1 MNAIS
6 RSVLFLLLASNT
18 AVMAAEADTVQ
29 SFVLDPVNVT
39 AMKYEKTA
47 LETPSQVSVYTAEE
61 LRKTGA
67 SDVANALKYKPG
79 ILATQMGPHDQSWIT
94 GNSAINLRGIKG
106 GTLVLID
113 GVPAGFNNVSHL
125 DMMNLDIVARVEI
138 VKGGG
143 AVLYGSEAYG
153 GVINVITKS
162 GYGNRV
168 HVGVGN
174 KGQREAHV
182 TAGNDR
188 FGIAAGRSEMG
199 ATENMTP
206 SLGTKTING
215 TKVPYYV
222 SFGDSKKN
230 HLAATYKIN
239 DRLRMNYMYNQKRY
253 TIDYND
259 GNENRLQHFMY
270 DDREHFAQ
278 LQYKDGSGF
287 KATGYYNYR
296 SIRNPDYY
304 VVNPSNLE
312 WEKSEHKRFGVDTE
326 KRWDFGENHAIF
338 GLNVKREI
346 YSDTNQKFK
355 SFGNSSSVLKH
366 RACFGAYAL
375 NGYSLYGQ
383 YEKKTSDVTNVTF
396 SFREELIRSDAGN
409 YDAFLPQL
417 QAVTKLN
424 GKSSVYAN
432 VGRSFRMPTF
442 RQLYYSS
449 GVLLRN
455 PDLKPE
461 YGWNYEVGYKYEG
474 EKDSLTASLFHVDLK
489 DQITTRKVNVD
500 GTSMTQS
507 YNAAKYRNTGLEVD
521 YRRKLDNHFDFN
533 VGGLYN
539 KPENKSS
546 ANGQWKNVL
555 GRYQLSAGLNWHNRK
570 ADAAFNMNYMGKRV
584 NNSSQKDVNPLLLS
598 NIHAGYEVVKNG
610 RLTVDVNNVF
620 NRRDL
625 SDPDGN
631 YYTWGRTFLV
641 GFDYKF

>member
-125 DMMNLDIVARVEI
+125 DMMNLDIVNRVEI

-230 HLAATYKIN
+230 HLVATYKIN
-239 DRLRMNYMYNQKRY
+239 DRLSMNYMYN
-253 TIDYND
+253 
-259 GNENRLQHFMY
+259 
-270 DDREHFAQ
+270 
-278 LQYKDGSGF
+278 
-287 KATGYYNYR
+287 
-296 SIRNPDYY
+296 
-304 VVNPSNLE
+304 
-312 WEKSEHKRFGVDTE
+312 
-326 KRWDFGENHAIF
+326 
-338 GLNVKREI
+338 
-346 YSDTNQKFK
+346 
-355 SFGNSSSVLKH
+355 
-366 RACFGAYAL
+366 
-375 NGYSLYGQ
+375 
-383 YEKKTSDVTNVTF
+383 
-396 SFREELIRSDAGN
+396 
-409 YDAFLPQL
+409 
-417 QAVTKLN
+417 
-424 GKSSVYAN
+424 
-432 VGRSFRMPTF
+432 
-442 RQLYYSS
+442 
-449 GVLLRN
+449 
-455 PDLKPE
+455 
-461 YGWNYEVGYKYEG
+461 
-474 EKDSLTASLFHVDLK
+474 
-489 DQITTRKVNVD
+489 
-500 GTSMTQS
+500 
-507 YNAAKYRNTGLEVD
+507 
-521 YRRKLDNHFDFN
+521 
-533 VGGLYN
+533 
-539 KPENKSS
+539 
-546 ANGQWKNVL
+546 
-555 GRYQLSAGLNWHNRK
+555 
-570 ADAAFNMNYMGKRV
+570 
-584 NNSSQKDVNPLLLS
+584 
-598 NIHAGYEVVKNG
+598 
-610 RLTVDVNNVF
+610 
-620 NRRDL
+620 
-625 SDPDGN
+625 
-631 YYTWGRTFLV
+631 
-641 GFDYKF
+641 